1 MSGSRFFT
9 GKNAMN
15 TNNCWDRDEILL
27 LVRYLNLEAEGFE
40 RTEGVDLSIKRARVY
55 LVTGPDD
62 EANVLLLRI
71 LGGLLPPPSP
81 GPILPGRVL
90 FQGTDLYEGSDHEI
104 EQAKKKIAFVF
115 REGTM
120 ISNLTIK
127 ENLLLPC
134 QYHYPERACTVTMA
148 KIAGD
153 FRFFDI
159 PDVLDKRP
167 NLVSYGVKKKLAFIR
182 ASLQEP
188 ELMLVEKPMFNL
200 EAEDREQVF
209 HYLADLKKKGV
220 AFIIVS
226 HFQSLLETLIDE
238 AIVLEEGKAPMMI
251 DKIDTAFAA
260 LSRFAAVRS

>member
-1 MSGSRFFT
+1 MKTDKTSTRAG
-9 GKNAMN
+9 
-15 TNNCWDRDEILL
+15 ELL
-27 LVRYLNLEAEGFE
+27 TVHHLSLAAEGSE
-40 RTEGVDLSIKRARVY
+40 IDADLDFSIKRERVY
-55 LVTGPDD
+55 LVTGPSE
-62 EANVLLLRI
+62 EANVLLLKI
-71 LGGLLPPPSP
+71 MGGLLPPRSA
-81 GPILPGRVL
+81 GSTRQGRVF

-104 EQAKKKIAFVF
+104 KQAKKKIAYVF

-120 ISNLTIK
+120 ISNLTVK

-134 QYHYPERACTVTMA
+134 QYHYPERECTVTMA

-153 FRFFDI
+153 FRFFGL

-167 NLVSYGVKKKLAFIR
+167 DLVSYGVKKKLAFIR

-200 EAEDREQVF
+200 EEEDREQVF
-209 HYLADLKKKGV
+209 HYLADLKKKGI
-220 AFIIVS
+220 AFILVS

-238 AIVLEEGKAPMMI
+238 AIVLEEGKGAKMI
-251 DKIDTAFAA
+251 AKSDTAFAA